1 MESKFDKEMNL
12 IFYVAVALT
21 LFLFLALLLA
31 PVILRPSRAARRI
44 LDMVKSTRPDQRN
57 IRLTET
63 VQTRILSMANVLQ
76 GRLGLTDDERIK
88 QQLLSAGVRSSRSMN
103 AYAASRFISPVLGII
118 CGSLVGSNTLF
129 WALSLGAVFYLAP
142 DLWLRMKIRARRE
155 RIRKSLPDALDLL
168 VICVEAGLGLD
179 QAMMRVGQE
188 LIISHLDLH
197 QEFMQVNL
205 EQLAG
210 KPRLEAWKAA
220 AERTQI
226 PEFSLFVSMLTQADR
241 FGTPIVRALS
251 RFGDEIRQKRPQRAE
266 EMAAKTKV
274 KILFPLVLFI
284 FPCIFIVLLAPAVLN
299 IAKNMQS
306 LK

>member
-1 MESKFDKEMNL
+1 MSL
-12 IFYVAVALT
+12 ILYVAVMIT
-21 LFLFLALLLA
+21 VFLFLALMLA
-31 PVILRPSRAARRI
+31 PVILRPSPAARRMME
-44 LDMVKSTRPDQRN
+44 MVQSTRPDERSVGYKERVQR
-57 IRLTET
+57 T
-63 VQTRILSMANVLQ
+63 ILSMAKDLQ
-76 GRLGLTDDERIK
+76 SRLGLTEDGRIK
-88 QQLLSAGVRSSRSMN
+88 QQLLSAGLKSSRSISV
-103 AYAASRFISPVLGII
+103 YSASRVIGPVIGLV
-118 CGSLVGSNTLF
+118 CGSLIRSNTVF
-129 WALSLGAVFYLAP
+129 WALSLGAVFYLVP
-142 DLWLRMKIRARRE
+142 DMWLRMKIKKRRE

-179 QAMMRVGQE
+179 QAMLRVGQE
-188 LIISHLDLH
+188 LIISHPDIH

-210 KPRLEAWKAA
+210 KPRLEAWKSA

-251 RFGDEIRQKRPQRAE
+251 RFGDEIRLKRRQRAE
-266 EMAAKTKV
+266 EMAAKTKI

-284 FPCIFIVLLAPAVLN
+284 FPCIFIVLLAPAILN

-306 LK
+306 FK

>member
-1 MESKFDKEMNL
+1 MSL
-12 IFYVAVALT
+12 IFYIALALT
-21 LFLFLALLLA
+21 VFLLVAMLLA
-31 PVILRPSRAARRI
+31 PMILRPSPAARRM
-44 LDMVKSTRPDQRN
+44 LEMVQSTRPDKRSIGYKERMQG
-57 IRLTET
+57 T
-63 VQTRILSMANVLQ
+63 ILSLATGLQ
-76 GRLGLTDDERIK
+76 GRLGFTQDEKVK
-88 QQLLSAGVRSSRSMN
+88 QQLLSAGVKSSRGMN
-103 AYAASRFISPVLGII
+103 AYAASRFMGPVIGIA
-118 CGSLVGSNTLF
+118 CGSLIRSNTVF
-129 WALSLGAVFYLAP
+129 WALSLGAVFYLVP
-142 DLWLRMKIRARRE
+142 DMWLRMKIKQRRE

-179 QAMMRVGQE
+179 QAMLRVGQE
-188 LIISHLDLH
+188 LIISHPDIH

-210 KPRLEAWKAA
+210 KPRLEAWKSA

-251 RFGDEIRQKRPQRAE
+251 RFGDEIRMKRRQRAE
-266 EMAAKTKV
+266 AMAAKTKI

-284 FPCIFIVLLAPAVLN
+284 FPCIFIVLLAPAILN

-306 LK
+306 FK

>member
-1 MESKFDKEMNL
+1 MNL
-12 IFYVAVALT
+12 IYYIAFALT
-21 LFLFLALLLA
+21 FFLLAALLLA
-31 PVILRPSRAARRI
+31 PVILRPSPAARRM
-44 LDMVKSTRPDQRN
+44 LEMARSTRPDVRSVGYKERIQR
-57 IRLTET
+57 T
-63 VQTRILSMANVLQ
+63 ILSIATALQ
-76 GRLGLTDDERIK
+76 ARLGLTEDEKVK
-88 QQLLSAGVRSSRSMN
+88 QQLLSAGIKSSRSMN
-103 AYAASRFISPVLGII
+103 AYAASRFIGPVIGLV
-118 CGSLVGSNTLF
+118 CGSLIRSNTVF
-129 WALSLGAVFYLAP
+129 WALSLSAVFYLVP
-142 DLWLRMKIRARRE
+142 DMWLRMKIKKRRE

-179 QAMMRVGQE
+179 QAMLRVGQE
-188 LIISHLDLH
+188 LIISHPDIH

-210 KPRLEAWKAA
+210 KPRLEAWKSA

-251 RFGDEIRQKRPQRAE
+251 RFGDEIRLKRRQRAE
-266 EMAAKTKV
+266 EMAAKTKI

-284 FPCIFIVLLAPAVLN
+284 FPCIFIVLLAPAILN

-306 LK
+306 FK

>member
-1 MESKFDKEMNL
+1 MTL
-12 IFYVAVALT
+12 ILYVAVMIT
-21 LFLFLALLLA
+21 VFLFLALMLA
-31 PVILRPSRAARRI
+31 PVILRPSPAARRMME
-44 LDMVKSTRPDQRN
+44 MVQSTRPDERSIGYKERVQR
-57 IRLTET
+57 T
-63 VQTRILSMANVLQ
+63 ILSMAKGLQ
-76 GRLGLTDDERIK
+76 SRLGLTEDGRIK
-88 QQLLSAGVRSSRSMN
+88 QQLLSAGLKSSRSIN
-103 AYAASRFISPVLGII
+103 VYSASRVIGPVIGLV
-118 CGSLVGSNTLF
+118 CGSLIRSNTVF
-129 WALSLGAVFYLAP
+129 WALSLGAVFYLVP
-142 DLWLRMKIRARRE
+142 DMWLRMKIKKRRE

-179 QAMMRVGQE
+179 QAMLRVGQE
-188 LIISHLDLH
+188 LIISHPDIH

-210 KPRLEAWKAA
+210 KPRLEAWKSA

-251 RFGDEIRQKRPQRAE
+251 RFGDEIRLKRRQRAE

-306 LK
+306 FK

>member
-1 MESKFDKEMNL
+1 MGL
-12 IFYVAVALT
+12 IFYIAVMVT
-21 LFLFLALLLA
+21 VFLLLALLLA
-31 PVILRPSRAARRI
+31 PAILRPSPAARRM
-44 LDMVKSTRPDQRN
+44 LEMVQSTRPDERSIGNKELMQR
-57 IRLTET
+57 T
-63 VQTRILSMANVLQ
+63 ILSLAKRLQ
-76 GRLGLTDDERIK
+76 ARLGLTEDEQTK
-88 QQLLSAGVRSSRSMN
+88 QQLMSAGVRSSRGMT
-103 AYAASRFISPVLGII
+103 AYAASRFIGPLMGIG
-118 CGSLVGSNTLF
+118 CGSLIPANSVF
-129 WALSLGAVFYLAP
+129 WALSLGAVFYLVP
-142 DLWLRMKIRARRE
+142 DMWLRTKIRKRRE

-179 QAMMRVGQE
+179 QAMLRVGQE
-188 LIISHLDLH
+188 VIISHPDIH
-197 QEFMQVNL
+197 YEFMQVNF

-210 KPRLEAWKAA
+210 KPRLEAWKSA

-251 RFGDEIRQKRPQRAE
+251 RFGDEIRMKRRQRSE
-266 EMAAKTKV
+266 EMAAKTKI

-306 LK
+306 FK

>member
-1 MESKFDKEMNL
+1 MDL
-12 IFYVAVALT
+12 VFYVALT
-21 LFLFLALLLA
+21 LSVFLVLALLVA
-31 PVILRPSRAARRI
+31 PIVLRPSPAARRI
-44 LDMVKSTRPDQRN
+44 MEMVQSKRPDERRVGTKE
-57 IRLTET
+57 RLQEK
-63 VQTRILSMANVLQ
+63 ILTMAKGMRV
-76 GRLGLTDDERIK
+76 RLGLAEDEKVK
-88 QQLLSAGVRSSRSMN
+88 QQLLSAGVRSSGGMN
-103 AYAASRFISPVLGII
+103 AYFASRILGPVLGLV
-118 CGSLVGSNTLF
+118 CGSLIHTNTVF
-129 WALSLGAVFYLAP
+129 WALCLAAVFYLVP
-142 DLWLRMKIRARRE
+142 DMWLKRRIKKRRE

-179 QAMMRVGQE
+179 QAMLRVGQE
-188 LIISHLDLH
+188 LIISHPDIH

-210 KPRLEAWKAA
+210 KPRLEAWKSA

-251 RFGDEIRQKRPQRAE
+251 RFGDEIRLKRRQRAE
-266 EMAAKTKV
+266 EMAAKSKI

-284 FPCIFIVLLAPAVLN
+284 FPCIFIVLLAPAILN

-306 LK
+306 LR